1 MMEVL
6 ERVETDAG
14 GSERERE
21 SGGLN
26 AEDDPEE
33 RRKGSRCP
41 DYQNGAEGVPV
52 RELALLKRAF

>member
-26 AEDDPEE
+26 AEDDPEGE
-33 RRKGSRCP
+33 
-41 DYQNGAEGVPV
+41 AEGESMPGLS
-52 RELALLKRAF
+52 EWG